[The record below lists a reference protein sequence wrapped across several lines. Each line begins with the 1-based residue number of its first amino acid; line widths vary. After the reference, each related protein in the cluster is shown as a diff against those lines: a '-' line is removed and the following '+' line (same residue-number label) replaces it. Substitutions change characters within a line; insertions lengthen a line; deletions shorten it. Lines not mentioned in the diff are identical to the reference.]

1 MHIKHSQK
9 GLVHRKHLL
18 LAIMITESEFKFKFK
33 FKALCRLWLS
43 HAKKKF
49 PKVWNV
55 SWVFEDLSI
64 I

>member
-49 PKVWNV
+49 PKV
-55 SWVFEDLSI
+55 
-64 I
+64 